1 MQPIPIWKL
10 KKSWG
15 TLLSHRPD
23 VRRVRMPLLESV
35 INNVVFARFRI
46 EAEFAGQ
53 MRFVGNRFD
62 ADEVFAGYERLL
74 V

>member
-1 MQPIPIWKL
+1 
-10 KKSWG
+10 
-15 TLLSHRPD
+15 
-23 VRRVRMPLLESV
+23 MPLLESV